1 MSSSWKTIL
10 RDYASNPDPTT
21 IPRTRYLNHND
32 KFLTIID
39 CYPKAMYHLLVLP
52 RVRPGWTAEQL
63 LDLRTVMKNQERAKE
78 LMTDLKKYADEMEKV
93 MENEMEGRWNFKWD
107 INKGFH
113 PNPSMEYVISRLVG
127 IALN

>member
-10 RDYASNPDPTT
+10 RDWASNPDPTT

-78 LMTDLKKYADEMEKV
+78 LMTDLKTYADEMEKV
-93 MENEMEGRWNFKWD
+93 MENEMEGRWNFKWN
-107 INKGFH
+107 INMGFH
-113 PNPSMEYVISRLVG
+113 PNPSMEYVLFRLISF
-127 IALN
+127 ALD